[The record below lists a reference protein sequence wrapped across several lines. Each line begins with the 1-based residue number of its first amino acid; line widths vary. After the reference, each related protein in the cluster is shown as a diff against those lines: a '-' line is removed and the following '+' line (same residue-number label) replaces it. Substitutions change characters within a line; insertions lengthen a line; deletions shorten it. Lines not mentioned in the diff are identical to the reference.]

1 MSELIYNCLTLIV
14 ENMFCCKFSY
24 VQIISLIILTHSPC
38 CLLISL
44 SMTHLFFNT
53 PPPHFYA
60 LFFLL
65 RATYKRKHTVF
76 VFLGLA
82 YFAKCND
89 LQFHPLSCKWH
100 NLSSL
105 WLTILFSLFIQLWHQ
120 GWLCNSA
127 IVNSMACNHLWVS
140 PFRYTPRSCG
150 VGAQDSSLLHVLR
163 KPCWCP

>member
-1 MSELIYNCLTLIV
+1 MIPEKEGGTFGQGEYQGWDEEAPMDKNEI
-14 ENMFCCKFSY
+14 K
-24 VQIISLIILTHSPC
+24 
-38 CLLISL
+38 
-44 SMTHLFFNT
+44 
-53 PPPHFYA
+53 
-60 LFFLL
+60 FFLIKITFNECYTC
-65 RATYKRKHTVF
+65 TYIHIYVHINLNLEFAYVRQQTVF